1 MPIQIKE
8 LIIRATVGE
17 GSKPRESAPVA
28 SGPGGLKKDQEQE
41 RLVRRCV
48 DEVLE
53 VLRLQNEP

>member
-8 LIIRATVGE
+8 LIIRATVSE
-17 GSKPRESAPVA
+17 GSKPQDTGPSA
-28 SGPGGLKKDQEQE
+28 SGPGGKKKEQENE

-53 VLRLQNEP
+53 VLRLQNEA